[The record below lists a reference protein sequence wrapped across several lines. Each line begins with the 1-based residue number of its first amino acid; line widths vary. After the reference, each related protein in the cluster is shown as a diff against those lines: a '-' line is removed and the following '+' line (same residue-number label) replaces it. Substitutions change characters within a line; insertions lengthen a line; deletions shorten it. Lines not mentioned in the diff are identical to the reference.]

1 MNTNCTN
8 LPNVFVKSTDYTD
21 YTVVLRIVSVIRV
34 AWRAVVGCFYA
45 VLAENSAVLAKFC
58 GVLADF

>member
-1 MNTNCTN
+1 MN
-8 LPNVFVKSTDYTD
+8 LPNVFVKSTDYTG
-21 YTVVLRIVSVIRV
+21 YIIVLRIVSVIRV
-34 AWRAVVGCFYA
+34 AWRAVVMYFSA